1 MKKAQ
6 SLERLLSLSQV
17 DECSGVH
24 TAMTTVH
31 VIDQGRELLRKQ
43 EWGAAFSKLTAPDV
57 APFLGPVE
65 LEGVAK
71 AAYLLGNET
80 DGSELYRR
88 AHEEFL
94 NLDQIQNAAR
104 CAFWLGF
111 MSLINGEV
119 AVGTGW
125 LSRAERLLAS
135 EPDCC
140 EKGYLLLPVGYR
152 ETHGGDPAAGHS
164 AFASAG
170 EIGNRFGDKDLITMA
185 MQGQGRSLIRQ
196 GEIARGVTL
205 LDEAMVG
212 VTGGEVSP
220 MIAGAVYCSVI
231 EGCSEIFDLRRA
243 REWTTALEKWCSL
256 HPDIV
261 PYRGHC
267 RVRRAEI
274 LQLEGAWP
282 DAMDEA
288 QQASEWL
295 SKPKPRA
302 EVGAALYCKAELH
315 RFRGEFAE
323 AEAAYIEAGRWDRT
337 QPGIAQLRLAQGQ
350 LEAAN
355 AAIRRIA
362 EEVQDSMNRARV
374 LDAYVEIVLAV
385 NDVAAARV
393 AADELSEI
401 AGRYQAP
408 LLFALSS
415 RAVGSVLLAE
425 QDAKRALGFLR
436 QSWTTWCDLEAPF
449 EASRTAVLTALA
461 CRGLGDEDAA
471 RAELNAARE
480 VFERL
485 GALPD
490 LARTEVL
497 LITEAVPAGGLTSR
511 EVEVLRLIA
520 RGLTNRAIAEKLH
533 ISEKTVARHVSNIF
547 VKLDLSSRSAATAYA
562 FQHDLV

>member
-1 MKKAQ
+1 
-6 SLERLLSLSQV
+6 
-17 DECSGVH
+17 
-24 TAMTTVH
+24 
-31 VIDQGRELLRKQ
+31 
-43 EWGAAFSKLTAPDV
+43 
-57 APFLGPVE
+57 
-65 LEGVAK
+65 
-71 AAYLLGNET
+71 
-80 DGSELYRR
+80 
-88 AHEEFL
+88 
-94 NLDQIQNAAR
+94 
-104 CAFWLGF
+104 
-111 MSLINGEV
+111 
-119 AVGTGW
+119 
-125 LSRAERLLAS
+125 
-135 EPDCC
+135 
-140 EKGYLLLPVGYR
+140 
-152 ETHGGDPAAGHS
+152 
-164 AFASAG
+164 
-170 EIGNRFGDKDLITMA
+170 
-185 MQGQGRSLIRQ
+185 
-196 GEIARGVTL
+196 
-205 LDEAMVG
+205 
-212 VTGGEVSP
+212 

-243 REWTTALEKWCSL
+243 REWTTALEKWCSS

-323 AEAAYIEAGRWDRT
+323 AEAAYIHAARWYPA

-355 AAIRRIA
+355 AAIRRVA
-362 EEVQDSMNRARV
+362 EEVQGSVNRARV

-401 AGRYQAP
+401 AERFQAP
-408 LLFALSS
+408 LLLALSS
-415 RAVGSVLLAE
+415 RAVGAVLLAE
-425 QDAKRALGFLR
+425 QDAKRALVFLR
-436 QSWTTWCDLEAPF
+436 QSWTTWCELEAPF
-449 EASRTAVLTALA
+449 EASRTGVLTALA
-461 CRGLGDEDAA
+461 CRELGDEDAA
-471 RAELNAARE
+471 RADLTAARE
-480 VFERL
+480 VFQRL

-490 LARTEVL
+490 LARTEGLMTTAPV
-497 LITEAVPAGGLTSR
+497 GGLTSR

-562 FQHDLV
+562 YQHELV

>member
-1 MKKAQ
+1 MNNSEA
-6 SLERLLSLSQV
+6 
-17 DECSGVH
+17 
-24 TAMTTVH
+24 
-31 VIDQGRELLRKQ
+31 IDQGRELLREQ
-43 EWGAAFSKLTAPDV
+43 EWAAAFSKLSAPDV
-57 APFLGPVE
+57 AALLGPVD

-71 AAYLLGNET
+71 AAYLLGNEAE
-80 DGSELYRR
+80 GSEFYRR

-94 NLDQIQNAAR
+94 NLDQTQDAAR

-111 MSLINGEV
+111 MSLINGEL
-119 AVGTGW
+119 AIGTGW
-125 LSRAERLLAS
+125 LSRAERLLATQ
-135 EPDCC
+135 PDCC
-140 EKGYLLLPVGYR
+140 EKGYLLLPIGYR
-152 ETHGGDPAAGHS
+152 EAHGGDPVAGHS
-164 AFASAG
+164 AFESAG
-170 EIGNRFGDKDLITMA
+170 EIGSRFGDKDLITMA
-185 MQGQGRSLIRQ
+185 LQGQGRCLIRQ

-212 VTGGEVSP
+212 VTAGEVSP
-220 MIAGAVYCSVI
+220 IVAGAVYCSVI

-243 REWTTALEKWCSL
+243 REWTTALEKWCSS

-302 EVGAALYCKAELH
+302 EVGAALYCKAEVH

-323 AEAAYIEAGRWDRT
+323 AEEAYNQASRWDRT
-337 QPGIAQLRLAQGQ
+337 QPGLAQMRLAQGQ

-362 EEVQDSMNRARV
+362 EEVQGSLNRARV

-385 NDVAAARV
+385 NDVAAAHV

-401 AGRYQAP
+401 ADRYEAP
-408 LLFALSS
+408 LLVALST
-415 RAVGSVLLAE
+415 RAVGAVLLAE
-425 QDAKRALGFLR
+425 EDARRALTFLR
-436 QSWTTWCDLEAPF
+436 QSWTTWCDLDAPF

-461 CRGLGDEDAA
+461 CRELGDEDAA
-471 RAELNAARE
+471 RAELTAARE

-485 GALPD
+485 GAVTD
-490 LARTEVL
+490 LARTEAL
-497 LITEAVPAGGLTSR
+497 LVTTSVPAAGELTSR

-520 RGLTNRAIAEKLH
+520 RGLTNRAIAEELH

-547 VKLDLSSRSAATAYA
+547 LKLDLSSRSAATAYA
-562 FQHDLV
+562 YQHDLV

>member
-1 MKKAQ
+1 
-6 SLERLLSLSQV
+6 V
-17 DECSGVH
+17 
-24 TAMTTVH
+24 TANQA
-31 VIDQGRELLRKQ
+31 IDLGRELLRNQ
-43 EWGAAFSKLTAPDV
+43 EWVAAFSRLTAPDV
-57 APFLGPVE
+57 AQFLEAVD
-65 LEGVAK
+65 LEGLAQ

-80 DGSELYRR
+80 DGSEFYRR

-94 NLDQIQNAAR
+94 NRDQVQDAAR

-111 MSLINGEV
+111 MSLINGEL
-119 AVGTGW
+119 AIGTGW

-140 EKGYLLLPVGYR
+140 EKGYLLLPIGYR
-152 ETHGGDPAAGHS
+152 ETLGGDPAAAHS
-164 AFASAG
+164 AFESAG

-185 MQGQGRSLIRQ
+185 LQGQGRSLIRQ

-212 VTGGEVSP
+212 VTAGEVSP

-243 REWTTALEKWCSL
+243 REWTTALEKWCSS

-323 AEAAYIEAGRWDRT
+323 AEAAYVQAARWYPA
-337 QPGIAQLRLAQGQ
+337 QPGLAQLRLAQGQ
-350 LEAAN
+350 LDAAN
-355 AAIRRIA
+355 AAIRRVA
-362 EEVQDSMNRARV
+362 EEIQESVNRARV

-393 AADELSEI
+393 AADELSGI
-401 AGRYQAP
+401 AERFQAP
-408 LLFALSS
+408 LLLALSS
-415 RAVGSVLLAE
+415 RAIGAVLLAE
-425 QDAKRALGFLR
+425 CEAKRALVFLR
-436 QSWTTWCDLEAPF
+436 QSWTMWCELEAPF
-449 EASRTAVLTALA
+449 EASRTGILTALA
-461 CRGLGDEDAA
+461 CRELGDEDAA
-471 RAELNAARE
+471 RVELTAARE

-490 LARTEVL
+490 LARTVAL
-497 LITEAVPAGGLTSR
+497 LGTAPAGGLTSR

-520 RGLTNRAIAEKLH
+520 RGLTNRAIAETLY
-533 ISEKTVARHVSNIF
+533 ISDKTVARHVSNIF

-562 FQHDLV
+562 YQHELV